1 MTGNKFKGAGFT
13 LIEMIIVIVILGIL
27 AATALPKFIS
37 LSRDA
42 KIAAITQIKV
52 AAETANEFMFL
63 KSQMPSY
70 STQPV
75 ANRADLIDVD
85 TNDDGNFDT
94 RLKWYHLDNTDI
106 EKRVYLSDDFVI
118 QYQGITT
125 TYIGYDSN
133 ENGQSSDDNCYFKY
147 TQASSATTPPVYEL
161 ISNGC

>member
-75 ANRADLIDVD
+75 PNRADLIDVD